1 MSKYSIL
8 PQVRENF
15 KIDSLI
21 NGKQNIGMLSEK
33 EAQVLQAELFTYR
46 YGSCETGLALTIY
59 AAINNEKRIV
69 DCKIEVFGESELIAA
84 ASIAA
89 LIAKNK
95 TPQEILQLKEK
106 GLEYFLR
113 ENPNK
118 PALPKQL
125 RYITNIMIDALHLMA
140 KSYLG
145 ETIVEGRVIDPLTG
159 ATERF
164 IKESIKRFDIQT
176 VEDLRDF
183 TRAGYFGT
191 SHLHT
196 GFSNALEDILKET
209 RKELEASENKAKVV
223 LDKPF
228 KELSLEEKRAAI
240 EAVIEE
246 NIRQMLVMDGGDMEI
261 LDIKENCEDTDVY
274 IRYLGACNGCAS
286 ASTGTLFAIEGILKQ
301 KLDKNIRVI
310 PL

>member
-1 MSKYSIL
+1 MSKQAIL

-21 NGKQNIGMLSEK
+21 NGKQNIGRLSKE
-33 EAQVLQAELFTYR
+33 EAQAMQATLFTYN
-46 YGSCETGLALTIY
+46 YGSCESGLALTIY
-59 AAINNEKRIV
+59 AAFNNEQRVV
-69 DCKIEVFGESELIAA
+69 DCKIEVFGESELIAV

-106 GLEYFLR
+106 GIEYFLR

-125 RYITNIMIDALHLMA
+125 RFVTNIMIDALHLMA

-145 ETIVEGRVIDPLTG
+145 ETIVEGREIDPLTG
-159 ATERF
+159 TTERF
-164 IKESIKRFDIQT
+164 IKESIKRFDIKT
-176 VEDLRDF
+176 LEELSDY
-183 TRAGYFGT
+183 TRAGYLGST
-191 SHLHT
+191 HLQS
-196 GFSNALEDILKET
+196 GFSNILEDILKES
-209 RKELEASENKAKVV
+209 RKEIEESQKESITLP
-223 LDKPF
+223 DKPF
-228 KELSLEEKRAAI
+228 KELTVEEKRAAI
-240 EAVIEE
+240 EAIIEE

-261 LDIKENCEDTDVY
+261 LDIKENGEDTDIY

>member
-1 MSKYSIL
+1 MSKSTIL
-8 PQVRENF
+8 PQIRENF

-21 NGKQNIGMLSEK
+21 NGKQNIGSLSEK
-33 EAQVLQAELFTYR
+33 EAQAMQATLFTYN
-46 YGSCETGLALTIY
+46 YGSCESGLALTIY
-59 AAINNEKRIV
+59 AVFNKEQRVV
-69 DCKIEVFGESELIAA
+69 DCKIEVFGESELIAV

-95 TPQEILQLKEK
+95 TAEEILQLKEK

-145 ETIVEGRVIDPLTG
+145 KTIGEGRIIDSLTG
-159 ATERF
+159 TTERF
-164 IKESIKRFDIQT
+164 IKESIKRFDIET
-176 VEDLRDF
+176 LEELTDY

-191 SHLHT
+191 AHLRS
-196 GFSNALEDILKET
+196 GFSNSLEDILKES
-209 RKELEASENKAKVV
+209 RKEIEESQKETIALS
-223 LDKPF
+223 DKPF
-228 KELSLEEKRAAI
+228 KELTIEEKRAAI
-240 EAVIEE
+240 EAIIDE

-261 LDIKENCEDTDVY
+261 LDIKENGEDTDIY